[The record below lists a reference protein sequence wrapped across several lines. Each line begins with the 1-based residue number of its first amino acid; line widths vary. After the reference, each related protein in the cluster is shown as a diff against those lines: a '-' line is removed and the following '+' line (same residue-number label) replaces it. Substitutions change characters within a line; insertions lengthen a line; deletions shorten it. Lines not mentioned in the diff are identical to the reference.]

1 MVNTPLY
8 MVHDL
13 DDIPNCPLPDGF
25 KFCLL
30 TREEEREQWAE
41 IATATG
47 QFPDKAQALKRFA
60 AEFAP
65 HLNEVKKRI
74 IFLKTADG
82 KYAGTASAWLGQWQK
97 QTIGRLHW
105 VEIKPEFQGQKLG
118 RPLIAKAIELLSNY
132 HQKAYLKTQ
141 PRSLAAIHLYLDF
154 GFTPVMHT
162 AEEGNAWN
170 NVFSQL
176 NKS

>member
-1 MVNTPLY
+1 MENIPLY

-25 KFCLL
+25 KLCLL
-30 TREEEREQWAE
+30 AREEECEQWAE
-41 IATATG
+41 ITTAAG
-47 QFPDKAQALKRFA
+47 EFPDKTQALKRFA
-60 AEFAP
+60 EEFAP
-65 HLNEVKKRI
+65 YLSEAKKRI
-74 IFLKTADG
+74 LFLKTADG
-82 KYAGTASAWLGQWQK
+82 RYAGTASAWLSKWEK
-97 QTIGRLHW
+97 QMIGRLHW

-162 AEEGNAWN
+162 AEEENVWN
-170 NVFSQL
+170 DVFSEL
-176 NKS
+176 NKG